1 LPFPL
6 VNRPLEPLRADWSV
20 FSLSD
25 PSLEKSGM
33 SPCSCSER
41 PDEAISPSR
50 LLPPFEAGSDGEG
63 SLCLMHVSLIVP
75 APFDQVSGGYAYDR
89 RIVEGL
95 RAGGHTVEVVELA
108 GRFPL
113 SDDDSRDSACT
124 AWDRLAECT
133 RPVIDG
139 LALPAFSGME
149 DALWARGTVALI
161 HHPTA
166 LETGFSEP
174 ERAIL
179 RRVERRL
186 YPRLSRII
194 VTSESTAGRLA
205 QEFGVDLAHVS
216 IVVPGT
222 EDAPRS
228 VGSGGPVCEILSI
241 GTVVPRKGYDVLMRS
256 LSRLPD
262 LRWHLTIV
270 GSLRQEPAY
279 ADRLAAIAKELQLLP
294 QVRFAGE
301 VTGEALETLWRGAD
315 LFALATWFEGYGMAI
330 AEALRRGLPVAVT
343 SGGAA
348 AALVAAQA
356 GVVCEPGDQVQLTK
370 ALRRLIFSASLRHEM
385 GEEAWK
391 IGQTLPAWETQAR
404 AFADA
409 LAASGD
415 RETSAW
421 SAD

>member
-1 LPFPL
+1 
-6 VNRPLEPLRADWSV
+6 
-20 FSLSD
+20 
-25 PSLEKSGM
+25 
-33 SPCSCSER
+33 
-41 PDEAISPSR
+41 
-50 LLPPFEAGSDGEG
+50 
-63 SLCLMHVSLIVP
+63 MHVSLIVP
-75 APFDQVSGGYAYDR
+75 SPFDQVSGGYSYDR
-89 RIVEGL
+89 RMVAGL
-95 RAGGHTVEVVELA
+95 RAGGHTVEVVELT

-113 SDDDSRDSACT
+113 SDDDTRDYACT
-124 AWDRLAECT
+124 AWDRLAEST

-149 DALWARGTVALI
+149 DALWARGAVGLI
-161 HHPTA
+161 HHPSA
-166 LETGFSEP
+166 LETGFSEA
-174 ERAIL
+174 ERAVM

-194 VTSESTAGRLA
+194 VTSESTAERLA
-205 QEFGVDLAHVS
+205 AEFAVDPDHVS

-241 GTVVPRKGYDVLMRS
+241 GTVVPRKGHDVLMHS
-256 LSRLPD
+256 LARLPD
-262 LRWHLTIV
+262 LRWNLTIV
-270 GSLRQEPAY
+270 GSLRQDPAY
-279 ADRLAAIAKELQLLP
+279 AERLAKLAEELQLAP

-301 VTGEALETLWRGAD
+301 VAGEGLEALWRGAD

-348 AALVAAQA
+348 AALLAPEA
-356 GVVCEPGDQVQLTK
+356 GVVCEPGDRIQLTK

-391 IGQTLPAWETQAR
+391 IGQTLPGWEKQAL

-409 LAASGD
+409 LALPADSQ
-415 RETSAW
+415 TSTR
-421 SAD
+421 STG